1 MRKLLKEHYQE
12 LLKEEIDYSSKTAT
26 VYHLT
31 GFKTAQYDPVY
42 KKKLTKTN
50 KDISDEIE
58 SKSQGKKKTRAQSI
72 LSNMEY
78 KAGAKDL
85 KQFKT
90 PQGQAYYIANNI
102 RKAPYDLG
110 SYYIPGGGKMYG
122 KGLYTC
128 YKLNPAIARTY
139 GSVILRFD
147 VDISS
152 MLIFNAG
159 IAKGIY
165 GDNFKLE
172 DQFLEICK
180 KKNVDIRGFYNQEV
194 DLNISEDSSDAIGQF
209 LEFLSAMSNRSEFLD
224 STFDTDL
231 RTAPIALQTI
241 LNYSKQFK
249 NGKGSILRNVID
261 GVIFHGQG
269 DGPVCVIYHPGSL
282 KNYQLTGAGYF
293 DSEGNPV
300 IESEIEKLIGRSGT
314 SLKDTFSFAQESDEE
329 KAREIDLQRGLNFKS
344 TLANFSK
351 ESEDEDDLF
360 FEKFSDKVNNILEPL
375 IKTFDYAAEDLI
387 ISRVKNTQPDFD
399 NYCRDLSKAYKYTQF
414 ICSILAEP
422 FLTFVDTF
430 GPGLDIV
437 SKDEFE
443 QYCYILKQ
451 YAFSAKQNPPK
462 LADFEVKGL
471 KCVAQNEEE
480 FARLVEKELNP
491 LVGKFYVMY
500 DEGLADE
507 FAYKISDEAICGGD
521 TCSINNSIATFE
533 IGEVKL
539 NIEKDAQSLEDS
551 LTSNSS
557 TTSDVEQKLIELFS
571 DARLQTSEGIGFLE
585 NLFKYNSVINFEKEG
600 LVNGSLNFDEIAKE
614 FGYYSNFCSGGGD
627 LFYTLS
633 EQIGIIDFGASSYV
647 IDRDKFN
654 PEFILQKMY
663 GINNAQVLMDAGGLS
678 KQMFKEGIKAF
689 NSATALSS
697 DFVKSR
703 LIKDKVDNLSWVVE
717 DAFGLPASSEEILI

>member
-42 KKKLTKTN
+42 KKKLAKTN
-50 KDISDEIE
+50 KGLSDEIE

-90 PQGQAYYIANNI
+90 PQGQAYYIASNI
-102 RKAPYDLG
+102 RKSPYDLG

-128 YKLNPAIARTY
+128 YKLNPAIARDY

-180 KKNVDIRGFYNQEV
+180 QKNVDIRGFYNQSSS
-194 DLNISEDSSDAIGQF
+194 LQISDDSNDAIGQF
-209 LEFLSAMSNRSEFLD
+209 HEFLKAMSDRPEFLN
-224 STFDTDL
+224 STFDTNL
-231 RTAPIALQTI
+231 RTAPMALQAI

-249 NGKGSILRNVID
+249 NGRASVLRDVID
-261 GVIFHGQG
+261 GVIFHGHG

-293 DSEGNPV
+293 DSKGNPV
-300 IESEIEKLIGRSGT
+300 IESEIEKLVGRSGT
-314 SLKDTFSFAQESDEE
+314 SLKDTFDFSQELDEE
-329 KAREIDLQRGLNFKS
+329 AKEIDLQRGLKFKS

-351 ESEDEDDLF
+351 ESDDEDDF
-360 FEKFSDKVNNILEPL
+360 FENFPDKITNILDPL
-375 IKTFDYAAEDLI
+375 IKTFDYVCEDLI
-387 ISRVKNTQPDFD
+387 TLRVKNSQPDFD
-399 NYCRDLSKAYKYTQF
+399 NYCSNLSKAYKYVQF

-443 QYCYILKQ
+443 KYCYILKQ
-451 YAFSAKQNPPK
+451 YAFSLEENTPK
-462 LADFEVKGL
+462 LADFESNGL

-491 LVGKFYVMY
+491 LVGKFYVMH
-500 DEGLADE
+500 DEDLADE
-507 FAYKISDEAICGGD
+507 FVYKISDNAICGGG
-521 TCSINNSIATFE
+521 TCVINNSISMFE
-533 IGEVKL
+533 IDGVRLDTE
-539 NIEKDAQSLEDS
+539 EDAQALKDS

-571 DARLQTSEGIGFLE
+571 DERLQTREGLAFLE
-585 NLFKYNSVINFEKEG
+585 NLFIFSSVINFEKEG

-614 FGYYSNFCSGGGD
+614 LGCYSDFCNGGGD

-633 EQIGIIDFGASSYV
+633 EQIGIMDFGASSYV
-647 IDRDKFN
+647 IDRNKFD
-654 PEFILQKMY
+654 PKFILQRMY
-663 GINNAQVLMDAGGLS
+663 DVKDGMALIEAVGLS
-678 KQMFKEGIKAF
+678 KKMFKEGIKAF
-689 NSATALSS
+689 NSAHALSS
-697 DFVKSR
+697 DFVKA
-703 LIKDKVDNLSWVVE
+703 KVIDEKVGNLSWVVE
-717 DAFGLPASSEEILI
+717 DTFNLPAARKEILI

>member
-1 MRKLLKEHYQE
+1 MRKLLREHYQE

-31 GFKTAQYDPVY
+31 GFKTAKYDPVY
-42 KKKLTKTN
+42 KEKLAKTN
-50 KDISDEIE
+50 KDLSNEIE

-72 LSNMEY
+72 LSNMEN

-110 SYYIPGGGKMYG
+110 SYYIPGGGAMYG

-128 YKLNPAIARTY
+128 YKLNPEIARTY

-194 DLNISEDSSDAIGQF
+194 SLDISDDSNDAIGQF
-209 LEFLSAMSNRSEFLD
+209 LEFLSRMSDRPEFLN

-231 RTAPIALQTI
+231 RTSPIALQTI
-241 LNYSKQFK
+241 YNYSKQFK
-249 NGKGSILRNVID
+249 NGKASILRNVID
-261 GVIFHGQG
+261 GVIFHGQN
-269 DGPVCVIYHPGSL
+269 DGPVCVIYHPASL
-282 KNYQLTGAGYF
+282 ENYQLTGAGYF
-293 DSEGNPV
+293 DSKGKPV
-300 IESEIEKLIGRSGT
+300 IESEIEKLIGRSGA
-314 SLKDTFSFAQESDEE
+314 SLKDTFSFAQESNEE
-329 KAREIDLQRGLNFKS
+329 EAREIDLQRGLSFKS
-344 TLANFSK
+344 TLANFTK
-351 ESEDEDDLF
+351 ESEDEDDFLENF
-360 FEKFSDKVNNILEPL
+360 PDKVNNVLDSL
-375 IKTFDYAAEDLI
+375 IKTYDDVCEDLI
-387 ISRVKNTQPDFD
+387 ISRVKNSQPDFD
-399 NYCRDLSKAYKYTQF
+399 NYCSDLAKAYKYVQF

-443 QYCYILKQ
+443 KYCYILKQ
-451 YAFSAKQNPPK
+451 YALSLSKNTPK
-462 LADFEVKGL
+462 LADFELNGL
-471 KCVAQNEEE
+471 KCVAKNEEE
-480 FARLVEKELNP
+480 FARLVEKELEP
-491 LVGKFYVMY
+491 LIGKFYVKY

-507 FAYKISDEAICGGD
+507 FVNKISDDVICGGD
-521 TCSINNSIATFE
+521 TCVINNSISIFE
-533 IGEVKL
+533 IGEVSL
-539 NIEKDAQSLEDS
+539 NTKKDAQALEASLA
-551 LTSNSS
+551 SNSS
-557 TTSDVEQKLIELFS
+557 TTSDVEQKLIELFR
-571 DARLQTSEGIGFLE
+571 DERLRTPEGLGFLE

-600 LVNGSLNFDEIAKE
+600 KVNGSLNFDEIAKQ
-614 FGYYSNFCSGGGD
+614 FGYYSDFCGGGGD

-633 EQIGIIDFGASSYV
+633 EQIGVMDFGASAYI
-647 IDRDKFN
+647 IDSNKFD
-654 PEFILQKMY
+654 PKFILQRMY
-663 GINNAQVLMDAGGLS
+663 DVKDGMTLIEAVDLS
-678 KQMFKEGIKAF
+678 KQMFKEGMKAF
-689 NSATALSS
+689 NSANALSS
-697 DFVKSR
+697 NFVRGK
-703 LIKDKVDNLSWVVE
+703 IMQDKIDNLSWVVE
-717 DAFGLPASSEEILI
+717 DTFNLPARRDEVLI

>member
-1 MRKLLKEHYQE
+1 MRKLLREHYQE
-12 LLKEEIDYSSKTAT
+12 LLKEEIDYSSKIAT

-42 KKKLTKTN
+42 KEKLTKTN
-50 KDISDEIE
+50 KGLSDEVK
-58 SKSQGKKKTRAQSI
+58 SKRSDKKKTRAQSI
-72 LSNMEY
+72 LSNIEY
-78 KAGAKDL
+78 KAAAKDL
-85 KQFKT
+85 KKFKT

-180 KKNVDIRGFYNQEV
+180 KKNVDIRGFYNQKV
-194 DLNISEDSSDAIGQF
+194 SLDISDDSNDAIGQF
-209 LEFLSAMSNRSEFLD
+209 LEFLSKMSNKPEFLD

-231 RTAPIALQTI
+231 RTAPMALQSI
-241 LNYSKQFK
+241 LDYSRQFK
-249 NGKGSILRNVID
+249 NGKASILRDIID

-293 DSEGNPV
+293 DDEGNPV
-300 IESEIEKLIGRSGT
+300 IESEIERLVGRSGT
-314 SLKDTFSFAQESDEE
+314 SLKDTFSFTQELDEE
-329 KAREIDLQRGLNFKS
+329 AREIDLQRGLSFKS

-351 ESEDEDDLF
+351 EINDEDDFF
-360 FEKFSDKVNNILEPL
+360 FERFPDELNSMLDPL
-375 IKTFDYAAEDLI
+375 ISSFDYACEDLI
-387 ISRVKNTQPDFD
+387 TSRVESSQPGFD
-399 NYCRDLSKAYKYTQF
+399 NYCSDISKAYKYVQF

-422 FLTFVDTF
+422 FLAFVDTF

-443 QYCYILKQ
+443 KYCYILKQ
-451 YAFSAKQNPPK
+451 YAFSKNTPS
-462 LADFEVKGL
+462 LADFELKGL

-480 FARLVEKELNP
+480 FARLVEKELDP
-491 LVGKFYVMY
+491 LIGKFYVMN

-507 FAYKISDEAICGGD
+507 FVYTISDDVICGGG
-521 TCSINNSIATFE
+521 TCVINNSISKFE
-533 IGEVKL
+533 IGDFSL
-539 NIEKDAQSLEDS
+539 NTKKDAQALKDS
-551 LTSNSS
+551 LASNSS
-557 TTSDVEQKLIELFS
+557 TISDVEQNLIKLFS
-571 DARLQTSEGIGFLE
+571 DERLRTQEGIGFLE
-585 NLFKYNSVINFEKEG
+585 QLFKYSSVINFGKEG
-600 LVNGSLNFDEIAKE
+600 LINGTLNFDEIANNL
-614 FGYYSNFCSGGGD
+614 GYYSDSCGGGGD

-633 EQIGIIDFGASSYV
+633 EQIGVMDFGASAYI
-647 IDRDKFN
+647 IDRTKFD
-654 PEFILQKMY
+654 PEFILQRMY
-663 GINNAQVLMDAGGLS
+663 DVKDVNGVLRDAAGLS

-689 NSATALSS
+689 NSANALSR
-697 DFVKSR
+697 DFVKG
-703 LIKDKVDNLSWVVE
+703 KVVEDKVGNLSWVVE
-717 DAFGLPASSEEILI
+717 DTFNLPARRDEILI

>member
-1 MRKLLKEHYQE
+1 MRKLLREHYQE
-12 LLKEEIDYSSKTAT
+12 LLKEEIDYSSKIAT

-42 KKKLTKTN
+42 REKLTKTN
-50 KDISDEIE
+50 KDLSDEVK
-58 SKSQGKKKTRAQSI
+58 SKRSDKKKTRAQSI
-72 LSNMEY
+72 LSNIEY
-78 KAGAKDL
+78 KAAAKDL
-85 KQFKT
+85 KDFKT

-128 YKLNPAIARTY
+128 YKLNPSIARTY

-180 KKNVDIRGFYNQEV
+180 EKNVDIRGFYNQEV
-194 DLNISEDSSDAIGQF
+194 SLDISDDSNDAIGQF
-209 LEFLSAMSNRSEFLD
+209 LEFLSKMSNRPEFLD
-224 STFDTDL
+224 STFDTDI
-231 RTAPIALQTI
+231 RTAPMALQSI
-241 LNYSKQFK
+241 LNYSRQFK
-249 NGKGSILRNVID
+249 NGKASILRDIID

-293 DSEGNPV
+293 DDEGNPV
-300 IESEIEKLIGRSGT
+300 IESEIERLVGRSGT
-314 SLKDTFSFAQESDEE
+314 SLKDTFSFAQELDEE
-329 KAREIDLQRGLNFKS
+329 AREIDLQRGLSFKS

-351 ESEDEDDLF
+351 EINDEDDFF
-360 FEKFSDKVNNILEPL
+360 FERFPDELNSMLDPL
-375 IKTFDYAAEDLI
+375 VRDFDYVCEDLI
-387 ISRVKNTQPDFD
+387 TSRVENSQPDFD
-399 NYCRDLSKAYKYTQF
+399 NYCSNLSKAYKYVQF

-422 FLTFVDTF
+422 FLAFVDTF

-443 QYCYILKQ
+443 KYCYILKQ
-451 YAFSAKQNPPK
+451 YAFSKNTPS
-462 LADFEVKGL
+462 LADFELKGL

-480 FARLVEKELNP
+480 FARLVEKELEP
-491 LVGKFYVMY
+491 LIGKFYVMN

-507 FAYKISDEAICGGD
+507 FVYTISDDVICGGG
-521 TCSINNSIATFE
+521 TCAINNSISKFE
-533 IGEVKL
+533 IDDFML
-539 NIEKDAQSLEDS
+539 NTKKDAQALKDS
-551 LTSNSS
+551 LASNSS
-557 TTSDVEQKLIELFS
+557 TINDVEQNLIKLFS
-571 DARLQTSEGIGFLE
+571 DERLRTQEGIGFLE
-585 NLFKYNSVINFEKEG
+585 QLFKHSSVINFGKEG
-600 LVNGSLNFDEIAKE
+600 LINGTLNFDEIADNL
-614 FGYYSNFCSGGGD
+614 GYYSDRCSGGGD

-633 EQIGIIDFGASSYV
+633 EQIGVMDFGASAYI
-647 IDRDKFN
+647 IDSTKFD
-654 PEFILQKMY
+654 PEFILQRMY
-663 GINNAQVLMDAGGLS
+663 DVKDINGVLRDAAGLS

-689 NSATALSS
+689 NSANALSS
-697 DFVKSR
+697 DFVKG
-703 LIKDKVDNLSWVVE
+703 KVVEDKVGNLSWVVE
-717 DAFGLPASSEEILI
+717 DTFNLPARIDEILI

>member
-1 MRKLLKEHYQE
+1 MKKLLREHYQE
-12 LLKEEIDYSSKTAT
+12 LLKEEIDYSSKIAT

-42 KKKLTKTN
+42 KEKLAKTN
-50 KDISDEIE
+50 KDLSDEVK
-58 SKSQGKKKTRAQSI
+58 SKRSDKKKTRAQSI
-72 LSNMEY
+72 LSNIEY
-78 KAGAKDL
+78 KAAAKDL
-85 KQFKT
+85 KKFKT

-194 DLNISEDSSDAIGQF
+194 SLDISPDSNDAIGQF
-209 LEFLSAMSNRSEFLD
+209 LEFLSKMSNRPEFLD

-231 RTAPIALQTI
+231 RTAPMALQSI
-241 LNYSKQFK
+241 LNYSRQFK
-249 NGKGSILRNVID
+249 NGKASILRDIID
-261 GVIFHGQG
+261 GVIFHGKG

-293 DSEGNPV
+293 DDEGNPV
-300 IESEIEKLIGRSGT
+300 IESEIERLVGRSGT
-314 SLKDTFSFAQESDEE
+314 SLKDTFSFSQETDEE
-329 KAREIDLQRGLNFKS
+329 AKEIDLQRELRFKS

-351 ESEDEDDLF
+351 ESEDEDDFF
-360 FEKFSDKVNNILEPL
+360 FERFPDELNSILNPL
-375 IKTFDYAAEDLI
+375 VRAFDYICEDLI
-387 ISRVKNTQPDFD
+387 TSRVENSQPDFD
-399 NYCRDLSKAYKYTQF
+399 NYCSDLSKAYKYVQF

-443 QYCYILKQ
+443 KYCYILKQ
-451 YAFSAKQNPPK
+451 YAFSKNTPS
-462 LADFEVKGL
+462 LADFELKGL

-480 FARLVEKELNP
+480 FARLVGKELEP
-491 LVGKFYVMY
+491 LIGKFYVMN

-507 FAYKISDEAICGGD
+507 FVYKISDDVICGGD
-521 TCSINNSIATFE
+521 TCVINNSISKFE
-533 IGEVKL
+533 IGEVSL
-539 NIEKDAQSLEDS
+539 NTEKDAQALKDS
-551 LTSNSS
+551 IISNSS

-571 DARLQTSEGIGFLE
+571 DERLRTQEGIGFLE
-585 NLFKYNSVINFEKEG
+585 NLFKYSSVINFGKEG
-600 LVNGSLNFDEIAKE
+600 LINGTLNFDEIAE
-614 FGYYSNFCSGGGD
+614 NLGYYSDWCSGGGD

-633 EQIGIIDFGASSYV
+633 EQIGVMDFGASAYI
-647 IDRDKFN
+647 IDSTKFD
-654 PEFILQKMY
+654 PKFILQRMY
-663 GINNAQVLMDAGGLS
+663 DVKDINGVLLEAVGLS
-678 KQMFKEGIKAF
+678 KQMFKEGTKAF
-689 NSATALSS
+689 NSANALSS
-697 DFVKSR
+697 DFVKG
-703 LIKDKVDNLSWVVE
+703 KVVEDKVGNLSWVVE
-717 DAFGLPASSEEILI
+717 DTFNLPARRDEILI

>member
-1 MRKLLKEHYQE
+1 MKKLLREHYQE
-12 LLKEEIDYSSKTAT
+12 LLKEEIDYSSKIAT

-42 KKKLTKTN
+42 KEKLAKTN
-50 KDISDEIE
+50 KGLSDEVK
-58 SKSQGKKKTRAQSI
+58 SKRSDKKKTRAQSI
-72 LSNMEY
+72 LSNIEY
-78 KAGAKDL
+78 KAAAKDL
-85 KQFKT
+85 KKFKT

-194 DLNISEDSSDAIGQF
+194 SLDISPDSNDAIGQF
-209 LEFLSAMSNRSEFLD
+209 LEFLSKMSNRPEFLD
-224 STFDTDL
+224 STFDTNL
-231 RTAPIALQTI
+231 RTAPMALQSI
-241 LNYSKQFK
+241 LNYSRQFK
-249 NGKGSILRNVID
+249 NGKASILRDIID

-293 DSEGNPV
+293 DDEGNPV
-300 IESEIEKLIGRSGT
+300 IESEIERLVGRSGT
-314 SLKDTFSFAQESDEE
+314 SLKDTFSFSQETDEE
-329 KAREIDLQRGLNFKS
+329 EAREIDLQRGLSFKS

-351 ESEDEDDLF
+351 EINDEDDFF
-360 FEKFSDKVNNILEPL
+360 FERFPDELNSILGPL
-375 IKTFDYAAEDLI
+375 VRDFDYVCEDLI
-387 ISRVKNTQPDFD
+387 TSRVENSQPDFD
-399 NYCRDLSKAYKYTQF
+399 NYCSDLSKAYKYVQF

-422 FLTFVDTF
+422 FLAFVDTF

-443 QYCYILKQ
+443 KYCYILKQ
-451 YAFSAKQNPPK
+451 YAFSKNTPS
-462 LADFEVKGL
+462 LSDFELKGL

-480 FARLVEKELNP
+480 FARLVEKELEP
-491 LVGKFYVMY
+491 LIGKFYVMN

-507 FAYKISDEAICGGD
+507 FVYTISDDVISGGD
-521 TCSINNSIATFE
+521 TCVINNSISKFE
-533 IGEVKL
+533 IGDFRL
-539 NIEKDAQSLEDS
+539 NTKKDAQALKDS
-551 LTSNSS
+551 LASNSS
-557 TTSDVEQKLIELFS
+557 TISDVEQNLIKLFS
-571 DARLQTSEGIGFLE
+571 DERLRTQEGIGFLE
-585 NLFKYNSVINFEKEG
+585 QLFKYSSVINFGKEG
-600 LVNGSLNFDEIAKE
+600 LINGTLNFDEIANNLS
-614 FGYYSNFCSGGGD
+614 YYSDRCSGGGD

-633 EQIGIIDFGASSYV
+633 EQIGVMDFGASAYI
-647 IDRDKFN
+647 IDSTKFD
-654 PEFILQKMY
+654 PEFILQRMY
-663 GINNAQVLMDAGGLS
+663 DVKDNGVLSDAVGLS

-689 NSATALSS
+689 NSANALSS
-697 DFVKSR
+697 NFVKG
-703 LIKDKVDNLSWVVE
+703 KVVEDKVGNLSWVVE
-717 DAFGLPASSEEILI
+717 DTFNLPARRDEILI